1 MQRRKEIQALSQLV
15 NIVMSME
22 NIDGY
27 EKTLLLRD
35 YAEALGYSKNKILT
49 RLA

>member
-22 NIDGY
+22 SIDSFQ
-27 EKTLLLRD
+27 KILLLRD
-35 YAEALGYSKNKILT
+35 YAEALGYSKNKIMT
-49 RLA
+49 RLS